1 MLDQP
6 PDVGDPGWIGPHI
19 YDSSGELVWSG
30 AGVFDNRNVEDFR
43 ISNVRGEDLMTLVL
57 LHKGTGVII
66 DGGYDIRETPKID
79 YPWRINTHEFHFVDN
94 GTRALVIK
102 NEEKHAP
109 LDQSREVGFDGQCV
123 VKYERLQEL
132 DTATWKTV
140 FDWDS
145 RDHVRL
151 SESTLTDSPIKDRC
165 SSWDFL
171 YDVSP
176 LIQSAFT

>member
-66 DGGYDIRETPKID
+66 DGCYDIRETPKID

-171 YDVSP
+171 YVSLP